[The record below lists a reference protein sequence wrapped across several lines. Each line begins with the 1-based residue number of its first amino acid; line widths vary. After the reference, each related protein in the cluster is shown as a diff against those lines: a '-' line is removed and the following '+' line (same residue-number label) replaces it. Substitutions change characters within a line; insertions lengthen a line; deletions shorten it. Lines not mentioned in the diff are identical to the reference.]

1 MPTRSPA
8 CRGICVTKNPFTPLI
23 RATASEPD
31 AGPLWSQVKQSL
43 LRMISD
49 NLLGANAALPSE
61 SALCERF
68 GVSRTVVRE
77 ALNQLVYE
85 HVIYKRQGK
94 GAFVSGRREEQNF
107 VGSIVGF
114 SGELL
119 DKHKRITRR
128 VLRQCVGPPSER
140 AQSFLRLPLGDGI
153 ESRVVEISRVQ
164 MVDGIPRILV
174 HHSIPEQLTPGLD
187 LLPLQ
192 ARSLYDVLQKQYGL
206 IFKRADRWIEA
217 VTPTPEEAD
226 LLEIPHASPL
236 LAIESCALSDAG
248 QPIEYYRALFRT
260 DLASLHIRI
269 G

>member
-1 MPTRSPA
+1 MTDRLRSAAPTE
-8 CRGICVTKNPFTPLI
+8 
-23 RATASEPD
+23 TAASD
-31 AGPLWSQVKQSL
+31 ILDRGPLWSQVKQSV

-49 NLLGANAALPSE
+49 NALAPNAPLPSE
-61 SALCERF
+61 KDLCERF
-68 GVSRTVVRE
+68 GVSRPVVRE

-107 VGSIVGF
+107 VGSVVGF

-128 VLRQCVGPPSER
+128 VLRQRVALPGER
-140 AQSFLRLPLGDGI
+140 AQNHLRLPPGEGI

-164 MVDGIPRILV
+164 LVDGIPRMLV
-174 HHSIPEQLTPGLD
+174 HHSIPEQLTPGLEQV
-187 LLPLQ
+187 PLQ
-192 ARSLYDVLQKQYGL
+192 SRSLYDVLQKQYGL

-226 LLEIPHASPL
+226 LLEVSHTRPL

-248 QPIEYYRALFRT
+248 RPIEYYHALFRT
-260 DLASLHIRI
+260 DLASLHVRI

>member
-1 MPTRSPA
+1 MTHPQATDPQAPSSSSRASASPSPSA
-8 CRGICVTKNPFTPLI
+8 G
-23 RATASEPD
+23 AH
-31 AGPLWSQVKQSL
+31 GPLWSQVKQSV

-49 NLLGANAALPSE
+49 NALPANAPLPSE
-61 SALCERF
+61 KELCDRF

-107 VGSIVGF
+107 VGSVVGF

-119 DKHKRITRR
+119 DGHKRITRR
-128 VLRQCVGPPSER
+128 VLRQQSCLPSER
-140 AQSFLRLPLGDGI
+140 AQRHLRLPAGEGI
-153 ESRVVEISRVQ
+153 ESRVVEVSRVQ

-187 LLPLQ
+187 QVPLQ
-192 ARSLYDVLQKQYGL
+192 TRSLYDVLQKQYGL

-217 VTPTPEEAD
+217 VTPTPQEAD
-226 LLEIPHASPL
+226 LLEVPHSSPL
-236 LAIESCALSDAG
+236 LAIESCALSESG
-248 QPIEYYRALFRT
+248 QPIEYYYALFRT
-260 DLASLHIRI
+260 DLASLHVRI

>member
-1 MPTRSPA
+1 MTEDPPA
-8 CRGICVTKNPFTPLI
+8 ASGRDAAAES
-23 RATASEPD
+23 AT
-31 AGPLWSQVKQSL
+31 GPLWSQVKQSL

-49 NLLGANAALPSE
+49 NGMGANAALPSE

-128 VLRQCVGPPSER
+128 VLTQRVALPGER
-140 AQSFLRLPLGDGI
+140 AQHFLRLPVDQGI
-153 ESRVVEISRVQ
+153 ASQVVEVSRVQ

-174 HHSIPEQLTPGLD
+174 RHSIPAALTPGLD
-187 LLPLQ
+187 QLPLQ
-192 ARSLYDVLQKQYGL
+192 TRSLYDVLQKQYGM

-226 LLEIPHASPL
+226 LLEIPHTSPL

-248 QPIEYYRALFRT
+248 LPIEYYRALFRT

>member
-1 MPTRSPA
+1 MTPDAP
-8 CRGICVTKNPFTPLI
+8 TPLTRTPQGDI
-23 RATASEPD
+23 AP
-31 AGPLWSQVKQSL
+31 GPLWSQVKQSL

-49 NLLGANAALPSE
+49 QGLGANAALPSE
-61 SALCERF
+61 KDLCERF

-94 GAFVSGRREEQNF
+94 GAFVSGRREEQDF
-107 VGSIVGF
+107 VGSVVGF

-128 VLRQCVGPPSER
+128 VLRQRVALPSAR
-140 AQSFLRLPLGDGI
+140 AQNFLRLPPGDGI

-164 MVDGIPRILV
+164 MVDGLPRILV

-187 LLPLQ
+187 QLPLQ
-192 ARSLYDVLQKQYGL
+192 SRSLYDVLQKQYGM

-226 LLEIPHASPL
+226 LLEVPHSCPL
-236 LAIESCALSDAG
+236 LAIESCALSDQG
-248 QPIEYYRALFRT
+248 RPIEYYHALFRT
-260 DLASLHIRI
+260 DLASLHIRVS
-269 G
+269 